1 MLSPAANTLL
11 APVAAID
18 GFRLASLVDAATG
31 MVVSAS
37 VHDPDDLSLAAVAA
51 GAADIVSVLS
61 LLSSELGADDGLE
74 DVMVTFGS
82 RFHLIRHVRADSAQ
96 SAVLL
101 VVLDRSRANLALAR
115 REIRD
120 FCESIAS

>member
-1 MLSPAANTLL
+1 MLSPAANALL

-18 GFRLASLVDAATG
+18 GFRLASLVDASTG
-31 MVVSAS
+31 MVVSS
-37 VHDPDDLSLAAVAA
+37 IHDPADPSLAASAA
-51 GAADIVSVLS
+51 SAADIVSVLA

-82 RFHLIRHVRADSAQ
+82 RFHLIRHVRAALAQ
-96 SAVLL
+96 PVVLL

-115 REIRD
+115 REIRQ
-120 FCESIAS
+120 FCVGLAS

>member
-1 MLSPAANTLL
+1 VLSPAANALL

-31 MVVSAS
+31 MVMSSS
-37 VHDPDDLSLAAVAA
+37 VNDPDDLSLAPVAA
-51 GAADIVSVLS
+51 GPADIVSVLA

-96 SAVLL
+96 PVVLL

>member
-1 MLSPAANTLL
+1 VLSPAANALL

-31 MVVSAS
+31 MVVSSAVS
-37 VHDPDDLSLAAVAA
+37 DPDDLSLAAVAA

-61 LLSSELGADDGLE
+61 LVSSELGADDGLE

-82 RFHLIRHVRADSAQ
+82 RFHLIRHVGADSAQ
-96 SAVLL
+96 PVVLL

-120 FCESIAS
+120 FCEGMAS

>member
-1 MLSPAANTLL
+1 VLSPAANALL
-11 APVAAID
+11 APVAEID

-31 MVVSAS
+31 MVVSSAVS
-37 VHDPDDLSLAAVAA
+37 DPDDLSLAAVAA

-61 LLSSELGADDGLE
+61 RLSSELGADDGLE

-96 SAVLL
+96 PVVLL
-101 VVLDRSRANLALAR
+101 VVLDRSRANLAMAR

-120 FCESIAS
+120 FCAGLAA

>member
-1 MLSPAANTLL
+1 LTGSAWPAWWT
-11 APVAAID
+11 
-18 GFRLASLVDAATG
+18 RLPAWWCPPRSAT
-31 MVVSAS
+31 
-37 VHDPDDLSLAAVAA
+37 AA

-96 SAVLL
+96 PVVLL
-101 VVLDRSRANLALAR
+101 VVLDRSRANLAMAR
-115 REIRD
+115 REIRE
-120 FCESIAS
+120 FCEGMAS

>member
-1 MLSPAANTLL
+1 VLSPAA
-11 APVAAID
+11 
-18 GFRLASLVDAATG
+18 
-31 MVVSAS
+31 SA
-37 VHDPDDLSLAAVAA
+37 
-51 GAADIVSVLS
+51 
-61 LLSSELGADDGLE
+61 LLSCELGADDGLE

-82 RFHLIRHVRADSAQ
+82 RFHLIRHVRAAFAQ
-96 SAVLL
+96 PVVLL

>member
-1 MLSPAANTLL
+1 VLSPAANALL
-11 APVAAID
+11 APVAEID

-31 MVVSAS
+31 MVVSSAVS
-37 VHDPDDLSLAAVAA
+37 DPDDLSLAAVAA

-61 LLSSELGADDGLE
+61 RLGSELGADDGLE

-96 SAVLL
+96 PVVLL
-101 VVLDRSRANLALAR
+101 VVLDRSRANLAMAR

-120 FCESIAS
+120 FCAGLAA

>member
-1 MLSPAANTLL
+1 MLSPAANAVL

-31 MVVSAS
+31 MVVSAA
-37 VHDPDDLSLAAVAA
+37 VHDPDDPSLAAVAA
-51 GAADIVSVLS
+51 GAADIVSVLT
-61 LLSSELGADDGLE
+61 LLGSQLGAEDGLE

-96 SAVLL
+96 PVVLL

-115 REIRD
+115 RALRD
-120 FCESIAS
+120 FCASMAS

>member
-1 MLSPAANTLL
+1 VLSPAANALL

-18 GFRLASLVDAATG
+18 GFRLASLVDASTG
-31 MVVSAS
+31 MVVSS
-37 VHDPDDLSLAAVAA
+37 IHDPEDASLAPSA

-82 RFHLIRHVRADSAQ
+82 RFHLIRHVRADVPQ
-96 SAVLL
+96 PVILL
-101 VVLDRSRANLALAR
+101 VVLDRARANLAMAR

>member
-1 MLSPAANTLL
+1 VLSPAANALL
-11 APVAAID
+11 APMAAID

-31 MVVSAS
+31 MVVSSA
-37 VHDPDDLSLAAVAA
+37 VHDPDDLSLAVVAA
-51 GAADIVSVLS
+51 GAADIVGVLS
-61 LLSSELGADDGLE
+61 LLNSELGADDGLE

-82 RFHLIRHVRADSAQ
+82 RFHLIRHVRAALAQ
-96 SAVLL
+96 PVVLL

-120 FCESIAS
+120 FCESIAA

>member
-1 MLSPAANTLL
+1 VLSPAANALL
-11 APVAAID
+11 APVAEID

-31 MVVSAS
+31 MVVSSAVS
-37 VHDPDDLSLAAVAA
+37 DPDDLSLAAVAA

-61 LLSSELGADDGLE
+61 RLSSELGADDGLE

-96 SAVLL
+96 PVVLL

-120 FCESIAS
+120 FCAGLAA

>member
-1 MLSPAANTLL
+1 VLSPAANALL
-11 APVAAID
+11 APVAEID

-31 MVVSAS
+31 MVVSSAVS
-37 VHDPDDLSLAAVAA
+37 DPDDLSLAAVAA

-82 RFHLIRHVRADSAQ
+82 RFHLIRHVGADSAQ
-96 SAVLL
+96 PVVLL
-101 VVLDRSRANLALAR
+101 VVLDRSRANLAMAR

-120 FCESIAS
+120 FCAGMAP

>member
-1 MLSPAANTLL
+1 VLSPAANALL
-11 APVAAID
+11 APVAEID

-31 MVVSAS
+31 MVVSSAAA
-37 VHDPDDLSLAAVAA
+37 DPDDPSLAAVAA
-51 GAADIVSVLS
+51 GAADIVTVLS

-82 RFHLIRHVRADSAQ
+82 RFHLIRHVRSDSAQ
-96 SAVLL
+96 PVVLL

-120 FCESIAS
+120 FCEGFAS

>member
-1 MLSPAANTLL
+1 MLSPAANALL

-18 GFRLASLVDAATG
+18 GFRLASLVDASTG
-31 MVVSAS
+31 MVVSS
-37 VHDPDDLSLAAVAA
+37 IHDPADPSLAASAA
-51 GAADIVSVLS
+51 SAADIVSVLA

-82 RFHLIRHVRADSAQ
+82 RFHLIRHLRADVPQ
-96 SAVLL
+96 PVILL
-101 VVLDRSRANLALAR
+101 VVLDRARANLAMAR

-120 FCESIAS
+120 FCESISS